1 METQNKKR
9 VFSGIQPSGTFTL
22 GNYVGAVRHWAP
34 LQEQY
39 DCLYSV
45 VDMHAITVRQN
56 PAELRRKTLEAS
68 AMLLASGL
76 DPEKS
81 IVFVQSMVPQH
92 AELSWVLNC
101 NTMYGELSRMTQ
113 FKDKSQKHTE
123 NVNAGLFDY
132 PVLMAADILL
142 YNTAFVP
149 VGVDQKQ
156 HVELARNIA
165 VRFNGAY
172 SDTFTVPEPLIAS
185 EGAKVM
191 SLQTPTAKM
200 SKSEENTNSYISMTD
215 DADTIV
221 RKCKRAVTD
230 SEAAVY
236 RSVEKPGVSNLMSI
250 YSIMTGKN
258 DEEIV
263 REFEG
268 RGYGDFKVAVAES
281 VIAVFEPIQEEYHRI
296 LADKSYL
303 ETVLQEGSQK
313 AQMLAKHTLQ
323 KVYRKVGFVQFRK

>member
-1 METQNKKR
+1 METKKQR
-9 VFSGIQPSGTFTL
+9 VFSGIQPSGTITL
-22 GNYVGAVRHWAP
+22 GNYVGAVRHRAP

-45 VDMHAITVRQN
+45 VDMHAITVRQT
-56 PAELRRKTLEAS
+56 PAEVRKKTLEAA

-76 DPEKS
+76 NPEKS
-81 IVFVQSMVPQH
+81 IVFVQSSVPQH

-113 FKDKSQKHTE
+113 FKDKSQKHAE
-123 NVNAGLFDY
+123 NVNAGLFTY

-142 YNTAFVP
+142 YNASFVP

-172 SDTFTVPEPLIAS
+172 SDTFIVPEPLIAS

-200 SKSEENTNSYISMTD
+200 SKSEENVNSYISMTD

-221 RKCKRAVTD
+221 RKFKRAVTD

-236 RSVEKPGVSNLMSI
+236 RSEEKPGVSNLMSI
-250 YSIMTGKN
+250 YSVMSGKS
-258 DEEIV
+258 DAEIV

-268 RGYGDFKVAVAES
+268 RGYGDFKMAVAES
-281 VIAVFEPIQEEYHRI
+281 VIAVFAPIQNEYNRI
-296 LADKSYL
+296 LSDKTYL
-303 ETVLQEGSQK
+303 NNTLSEGAQK
-313 AQMLAKHTLQ
+313 AQNLAKRTLQ
-323 KVYRKVGFVQFRK
+323 KVYKKVGFVQL